1 VGAASG
7 GGDRQLVV
15 RGGRTRRRCARGVV
29 DSAEDRLE
37 WAVRGGVHQSR
48 RSGGEGPEGL
58 SGLELEGL

>member
-15 RGGRTRRRCARGVV
+15 RGGRTRRHGAQGVV

-37 WAVRGGVHQSR
+37 WAVRGGVHRSR